1 MPLLPRIPPP
11 ARALPTEAYK
21 LASESKPHPL
31 EASAPPIEL
40 QNVSKIFGRFAALRE
55 VSAQFE
61 PGKLYAI
68 FGDNGAGKSTL
79 LRVICGLARTTRG
92 EVRIFGQSPRRATS
106 RLGYMA
112 HAPLLYD
119 EMTGMENL
127 RYCAGLYGIRDDRHC
142 EQAMRAVGLDPRLPR
157 RVGEYSQGMRQRL
170 SLARATLHDPE
181 VVLLDEPF
189 SNLDPHSSQT
199 MAALLG
205 AMRDAGRTLLIVTHQ
220 AGHLAEVADESL
232 WISAG
237 SIAARAAGV
246 GAAGGR
252 P

>member
-1 MPLLPRIPPP
+1 VE
-11 ARALPTEAYK
+11 T
-21 LASESKPHPL
+21 
-31 EASAPPIEL
+31 SAPPIEL
-40 QNVSKIFGRFAALRE
+40 QNVSKIFGRFAAVRE
-55 VSAQFE
+55 VSAQFCARR
-61 PGKLYAI
+61 LYAI

-79 LRVICGLARTTRG
+79 LRIICGLARVTRG
-92 EVRIFGQSPRRATS
+92 EVRIFGQSPGQAKS

-127 RYCAGLYGIRDDRHC
+127 RYFASLYGISDVAYC
-142 EQAMRAVGLDPRLPR
+142 EEAMRAVGLDPRLSR

-181 VVLLDEPF
+181 IVLLDEPF

-205 AMRDAGRTLLIVTHQ
+205 AMRDGGRTLLIVTHQ
-220 AGHLAEVADESL
+220 AGHLADVADESL

-237 SIAARAAGV
+237 AIAARAPGV

-252 P
+252 S